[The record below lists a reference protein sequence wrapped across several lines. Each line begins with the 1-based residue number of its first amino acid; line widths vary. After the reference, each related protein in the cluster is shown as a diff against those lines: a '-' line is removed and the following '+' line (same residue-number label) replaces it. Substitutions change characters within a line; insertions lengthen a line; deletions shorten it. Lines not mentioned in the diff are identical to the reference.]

1 MTYFKICAWGTGDA
15 PTTTAA
21 ESLAPQ
27 ADRARVAAA
36 RNEVN
41 ALIVFIGFSLAKCGL
56 LRGGRWPGCEAV
68 LRSKASD
75 CRGEAGDPTLIARRE
90 ETHSEFDGFRERV
103 RGLRLA
109 VPQRWSTSR
118 LSMSPMSWT
127 IWTMTTMTTTMMM
140 RTDHTLWLYP

>member
-1 MTYFKICAWGTGDA
+1 MLEEVRIDVAVLQGGVGDVVV
-15 PTTTAA
+15 
-21 ESLAPQ
+21 LVFL
-27 ADRARVAAA
+27 DLDLDARLLG
-36 RNEVN
+36 EV
-41 ALIVFIGFSLAKCGL
+41 LLDGFSLAKCGL